1 MQINNAYHTYTFI
14 YVTFNKCTS
23 GGQNVNKV
31 ETAIDLVHK
40 PTGIRIFCQQER
52 SQLGNKAIA
61 LKLLRARLYDLE
73 LEKQQNEQY
82 GLRKNQVGSGARSE
96 KIRTYN
102 YKDSR
107 CTDHRLGHNFP
118 LQAFLEGDIADMH
131 RKCIADTQQAMMAD
145 MLESQK

>member
-1 MQINNAYHTYTFI
+1 MKDAR
-14 YVTFNKCTS
+14 S
-23 GGQNVNKV
+23 SGAGGQNVNKV

-52 SQLGNKAIA
+52 SQLRNKEVAMS
-61 LKLLRARLYDLE
+61 LLRARLFELE
-73 LEKQQNEQY
+73 LEKQNDEQY

-102 YKDSR
+102 YKDAR

-118 LQAFLEGDIADMH
+118 LQTFLTGDIGDMH
-131 RKCIADTQQAMMAD
+131 KMCIADAQQAAMQQ

>member
-1 MQINNAYHTYTFI
+1 MDDVEMKAAR
-14 YVTFNKCTS
+14 S
-23 GGQNVNKV
+23 SGAGGQNVNKV

-52 SQLGNKAIA
+52 SQLRNKEVAMS
-61 LKLLRARLYDLE
+61 LLRARLYELE
-73 LEKQQNEQY
+73 LEKQNDEQY

-102 YKDSR
+102 YKDAR
-107 CTDHRLGHNFP
+107 CTDHRLGHNFS
-118 LQAFLEGDIADMH
+118 LQTFLTGDIGDIHKM
-131 RKCIADTQQAMMAD
+131 CIADAQQSAMQQ